1 MPQFYWLSD
10 SDVAALRGY
19 VLSRRAALLA
29 APAR

>member
-1 MPQFYWLSD
+1 MPAFDWLTD
-10 SDVAALRGY
+10 DDVTALRGY